1 MSLPKERRLRKSAD
15 FAAVRRCG
23 KARSDGRLVA
33 VVRRRADS
41 GGTRFGF
48 SVSKRIGGA
57 VIRNKMRR
65 RLKAAAAELKPEGG
79 WDIVFIAR
87 QGARDAGFWQL
98 RRSVRRLVR
107 RAGVGD
113 GARSESAT

>member
-15 FAAVRRCG
+15 FAAARRCG
-23 KARSDGRLVA
+23 KSRSDGRLVA

-41 GGTRFGF
+41 SATRFGF
-48 SVSKRIGGA
+48 SVSRRIGGA
-57 VIRNKMRR
+57 VVRNKMRR
-65 RLKAAAAELKPEGG
+65 RLKAAAAELDLEGG

-87 QGARDAGFWQL
+87 QGARDAGFWPL

-107 RAGVGD
+107 RAGVG
-113 GARSESAT
+113 ARAKPAP